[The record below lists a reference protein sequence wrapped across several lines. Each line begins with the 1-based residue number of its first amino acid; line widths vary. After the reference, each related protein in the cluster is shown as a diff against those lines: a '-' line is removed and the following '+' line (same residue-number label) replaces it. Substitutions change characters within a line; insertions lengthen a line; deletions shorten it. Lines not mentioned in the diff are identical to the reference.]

1 MNDQAARMTDG
12 GRAVAVTWENYPR
25 ANCHAS
31 FRATVDKGG
40 LGAFYHVRGLAPVG
54 EVQLG
59 IGENRDTLYS
69 LGVFDLT
76 EPVTITKPD
85 TRGRYQSMLV
95 QNEDQ
100 YLKLSTTSPG
110 RYTITREQAGT
121 RYIGVNFR
129 TFVDPNDPVDV
140 RQVQQLQDSIVVE
153 QASAGAFEI
162 PDWDWESYRRVDAAF
177 RTLYYTMDDW
187 SNAFGDM
194 DEVDPVKF
202 YVASASGWTGV
213 PEPSE
218 ALILQGAPPH
228 NDGTT
233 PHTLTVRDV
242 PVDGF
247 WSVTVYD
254 RDLAVVKNPYDAYI
268 VNSVTA
274 TPNDDGS
281 VTIHFGGDPAQ
292 PNFIY
297 TPEGWR
303 YLVRLYGTREPIIDG
318 SFRFPEPEPV
328 A

>member
-1 MNDQAARMTDG
+1 MSHETPRTNGSG
-12 GRAVAVTWENYPR
+12 GTVSVTWENYPR

-31 FRATVDKGG
+31 FQATVDNGG
-40 LGAFYHVRGLAPVG
+40 LGKFYHVRGLAPVG

-76 EPVTITKPD
+76 EPVTITKPE
-85 TRGRYQSMLV
+85 TSGRYQSMLV

-100 YLKLSTTSPG
+100 YLKLSTTRPG
-110 RYTITREQAGT
+110 KYRITREHAGT

-129 TFVDPNDPVDV
+129 TFVDPNDPADV
-140 RQVQQLQDSIVVE
+140 KQVQDLQDEIAVE
-153 QASAGAFEI
+153 QASAGSFEI
-162 PDWDWESYRRVDAAF
+162 PNWDQESYRRIDTAF

-187 SNAFGDM
+187 SNAFGDV

-218 ALILQGAPPH
+218 ALILQGAPSQ
-228 NDGTT
+228 NDGKT
-233 PHTLTVRDV
+233 PHTLTVREV

-274 TPNDDGS
+274 EPNDDGS
-281 VTIHFGGDPAQ
+281 ITIHFGGDPDQ

-303 YLVRLYGTREPIIDG
+303 YLVRLYGTRQAIVDG
-318 SFRFPEPEPV
+318 SYRFPTPQPV

>member
-1 MNDQAARMTDG
+1 MGEEAQHTAQVMKS
-12 GRAVAVTWENYPR
+12 VPVTWENYPR

-31 FRATVDKGG
+31 FRATVENGG
-40 LGAFYHVRGLAPVG
+40 FGRFYHVRGLAPVG

-85 TRGRYQSMLV
+85 TGGRYQSMLV

-100 YLKLSTTSPG
+100 HLKLSTTAPG
-110 RYTITREQAGT
+110 EYTITQQRAGT

-129 TFVDPNDPVDV
+129 TFVDPNNTDDV
-140 RQVQQLQDSIVVE
+140 KQVQDLQDKILVE
-153 QASAGAFEI
+153 QASRGSFEI
-162 PDWDWESYRRVDAAF
+162 PNWDQHSYTQVDGAF

-187 SNAFGDM
+187 SGAFGDV
-194 DEVDPVKF
+194 DEVDPVTF

-213 PEPSE
+213 PEPNE
-218 ALILQGAPPH
+218 ALILQGSPAQ

-233 PHTLTVRDV
+233 PHTLTVQDV
-242 PVDGF
+242 PVYGF
-247 WSVTVYD
+247 WSVTVYN
-254 RDLAVVKNPYDAYI
+254 RDLAVVKNKYDAYI

-274 TPNDDGS
+274 EPNEDGS
-281 VTIHFGGDPAQ
+281 VTIHFGGDPDQ

-303 YLVRLYGTREPIIDG
+303 YLVRLYGTRQPIIDG
-318 SFRFPEPEPV
+318 SYQFPKPQPV
-328 A
+328 Q

>member
-1 MNDQAARMTDG
+1 MDDATPRNAEGGAA
-12 GRAVAVTWENYPR
+12 VPVTWENYPR

-40 LGAFYHVRGLAPVG
+40 FGKFYHVRGLAPIESG
-54 EVQLG
+54 QLG

-76 EPVTITKPD
+76 EPVTISKPE
-85 TRGRYQSMLV
+85 TSGRYQSMLV

-100 YLKLSTTSPG
+100 YLKLSTTKPG
-110 RYTITREQAGT
+110 RYTITRENAGT
-121 RYIGVNFR
+121 RYIGVNLR
-129 TFVDPNDPVDV
+129 TFVDPNDPADV
-140 RQVQQLQDSIVVE
+140 RKVEDLQDQIVVE

-162 PDWDWESYRRVDAAF
+162 PDWDVASYRRVDGAF

-187 SNAFGDM
+187 SHAFGDV
-194 DEVDPVKF
+194 DQVDPVKF

-213 PEPSE
+213 PEPTE
-218 ALILQGAPPH
+218 ALILQGTPSR
-228 NDGTT
+228 NDGET
-233 PHTLTVRDV
+233 PHTLTVGEV

-254 RDLAVVKNPYDAYI
+254 RDLAIVKNDYDAYI

-274 TPNDDGS
+274 KRSDDGS
-281 VTIHFGGDPAQ
+281 VTIHFGGDPGQ

-297 TPEGWR
+297 TPPGWR
-303 YLVRLYGTREPIIDG
+303 YLVRLYGTREAIADG
-318 SFRFPEPEPV
+318 SYQFPKPRPV
-328 A
+328 T

>member
-1 MNDQAARMTDG
+1 MNDQAARVTDG
-12 GRAVAVTWENYPR
+12 GRAVAVTWGNYPR

-274 TPNDDGS
+274 KPNDDGS

-318 SFRFPEPEPV
+318 SFQFPEPEPV

>member
-1 MNDQAARMTDG
+1 M
-12 GRAVAVTWENYPR
+12 
-25 ANCHAS
+25 
-31 FRATVDKGG
+31 
-40 LGAFYHVRGLAPVG
+40 
-54 EVQLG
+54 G

-76 EPVTITKPD
+76 EPVTITKPE
-85 TRGRYQSMLV
+85 TGGRYQSMLV

-100 YLKLSTTSPG
+100 YLKLSTTRPG
-110 RYTITREQAGT
+110 KYTITREQAGT

-140 RQVQQLQDSIVVE
+140 RQVQELQNEIVVE
-153 QASAGAFEI
+153 QASAGSFEI
-162 PDWDWESYRRVDAAF
+162 PNWDRESYRRVDAAF

-187 SNAFGDM
+187 SNAFGDV
-194 DEVDPVKF
+194 DQVDPVKF

-218 ALILQGAPPH
+218 ALILQGAPSR
-228 NDGTT
+228 NDGKT

-254 RDLAVVKNPYDAYI
+254 RDLAIVKNSYDAYI

-274 TPNDDGS
+274 EPNDDGS
-281 VTIHFGGDPAQ
+281 VTIHFDGDPDQ

-297 TPEGWR
+297 IPEGWR
-303 YLVRLYGTREPIIDG
+303 YLVRLYGTREAIVDG
-318 SFRFPEPEPV
+318 SFQFPEPQPV

>member
-1 MNDQAARMTDG
+1 
-12 GRAVAVTWENYPR
+12 
-25 ANCHAS
+25 
-31 FRATVDKGG
+31 
-40 LGAFYHVRGLAPVG
+40 
-54 EVQLG
+54 VQLG

-76 EPVTITKPD
+76 DPVTITEPD
-85 TRGRYQSMLV
+85 TGGRYQSMLV

-100 YLKLSTTSPG
+100 HLKLSTTAPG
-110 RYTITREQAGT
+110 KYTITQQRAGT

-129 TFVDPNDPVDV
+129 TFVDPNNPDDV
-140 RQVQQLQDSIVVE
+140 KQVQDLQDKIIVE
-153 QASAGAFEI
+153 QASPGSFEI
-162 PDWDWESYRRVDAAF
+162 PNWDQRSYSQVDAAF

-187 SNAFGDM
+187 SGAFGDV

-213 PEPSE
+213 PEPNE
-218 ALILQGAPPH
+218 ALILQGAPAQ

-233 PHTLTVRDV
+233 PHTLTVQDV

-247 WSVTVYD
+247 WSVTVYN
-254 RDLAVVKNPYDAYI
+254 RDLAVVKNKYDAYI

-274 TPNDDGS
+274 KPNQDGS
-281 VTIHFGGDPAQ
+281 VTIHFGGDPDQ

-303 YLVRLYGTREPIIDG
+303 YLVRLYGTRQPVIDG
-318 SFRFPEPEPV
+318 SYQFPTPQPLQ
-328 A
+328 